1 MSITRPMTKED
12 FDHIVTVID
21 QWAGGMSR
29 ELGHP
34 VFFHQLGRHNRVIQ
48 KRDSVEVIAFLFGF
62 LTPDALP
69 VGYVHLV
76 GVHPEHRRGGV
87 GRQLYAGFEEV
98 ARAGGAR
105 GLAAITMVGNEQ
117 SVAFHHAMGWTSKV
131 VPDYAGPGRA
141 RVVLEKTFS

>member
-1 MSITRPMTKED
+1 MSVTRPMTKGD

-34 VFFHQLGRHNRVIQ
+34 VFFHQLGRHNRVIELGG
-48 KRDSVEVIAFLFGF
+48 SGEIIAFLFGF
-62 LTPDALP
+62 LTPEAQS

-87 GRQLYAGFEEV
+87 GRTLYAGFEEV
-98 ARAGGAR
+98 ARTGGAKS
-105 GLAAITMVGNEQ
+105 LAAITMVGNEQ
-117 SVAFHHAMGWTSKV
+117 SVAFHHAMGWTSRV
-131 VPDYAGPGRA
+131 VADYAGPGRA
-141 RVVLEKTFS
+141 RIVLEKSL